1 MQVPDSGRDLASK
14 EQMESNGGPWCLL
27 LASGAQRHRHTHT
40 NIHTQINRL
49 KMLIYKKLINLP
61 LVKLIMKNLKRS
73 KGLNKRII
81 FQILFRKNGSKM
93 KAHDLL
99 NPLLTHGTKD
109 TDCGVSA
116 RLQSLVSLKSFGL
129 SPGWPGTL

>member
-1 MQVPDSGRDLASK
+1 MPSSGLRCTETQV
-14 EQMESNGGPWCLL
+14 
-27 LASGAQRHRHTHT
+27 HTHT

-49 KMLIYKKLINLP
+49 NMLIYQKLINLP

-93 KAHDLL
+93 KAHDL
-99 NPLLTHGTKD
+99 K
-109 TDCGVSA
+109 SA
-116 RLQSLVSLKSFGL
+116 PYPWDKGY
-129 SPGWPGTL
+129 